1 MNKLKSFLSVV
12 ALSVGFSANATVIEL
27 DGTEV
32 GAYNVDSSYTSFAD
46 FYGLNTVNQWST
58 ALPYAEVNTGVFFV
72 AELNSN
78 LALFGLF
85 DSYSPVDTDSGS
97 LDFEYSFN
105 EGNGAYT
112 FVDDA
117 GGDQRDVDQFQ
128 ERGSLLVGP
137 RRIALVDHQH
147 RRFLQRPEP
156 PGDLAVH
163 RCDALLSVDDKHQQL
178 GLVDPHLDLPLDL
191 VLELIGVV
199 ESDAAGVDQL
209 DVPFTSL
216 DHEGDP
222 IAGDSG
228 RRIDHRHTSPCQ
240 PVQQR
245 TLADIRSADDR
256 DAGHRH
262 GTHTARGALRVD
274 DSTVADTGHRT
285 IAPRGY
291 SRSRLP
297 RWQGAG
303 GGQAGGSRSVEKHK
317 FGDGT
322 GSDPPSADPQ
332 KVPLH
337 PERHAGGA

>member
-117 GGDQRDVDQFQ
+117 DEMSAGSALSFNWGDYYGDGFVLFFDLTRDIDMDALVSNVTGLDNGFKFLSFDSNQASDIALASGNFNLSVNVP
-128 ERGSLLVGP
+128 EPTSIAIMGLSLVG
-137 RRIALVDHQH
+137 
-147 RRFLQRPEP
+147 
-156 PGDLAVH
+156 LA
-163 RCDALLSVDDKHQQL
+163 
-178 GLVDPHLDLPLDL
+178 
-191 VLELIGVV
+191 
-199 ESDAAGVDQL
+199 
-209 DVPFTSL
+209 SL
-216 DHEGDP
+216 
-222 IAGDSG
+222 
-228 RRIDHRHTSPCQ
+228 
-240 PVQQR
+240 
-245 TLADIRSADDR
+245 
-256 DAGHRH
+256 
-262 GTHTARGALRVD
+262 
-274 DSTVADTGHRT
+274 
-285 IAPRGY
+285 
-291 SRSRLP
+291 RSRK
-297 RWQGAG
+297 A
-303 GGQAGGSRSVEKHK
+303 K
-317 FGDGT
+317 
-322 GSDPPSADPQ
+322 
-332 KVPLH
+332 
-337 PERHAGGA
+337 